1 MKWSRSQDIRRR
13 KNPLDISMLPI
24 NLISVLLA
32 TLAAMVLGF
41 LLHGPILG
49 KVWMR
54 LANIV
59 PTGNEKF
66 SDMLPN
72 LFWNLIANFVTA
84 YVIAVIYLFAAPSSY
99 LAGEGIWKG
108 VICALWLWIGFV
120 VTSSSMEVIWMG
132 RKLGLWLFECGCSF
146 LVMSVMGAIIA
157 GY

>member
-1 MKWSRSQDIRRR
+1 
-13 KNPLDISMLPI
+13 MLPI

-49 KVWMR
+49 KAWMR

-72 LFWNLIANFVTA
+72 LFWNLVANFVTA
-84 YVIAVIYLFAAPSSY
+84 YVLAVVYLFASSSPY
-99 LAGEGIWKG
+99 LTGSDIWKG
-108 VICALWLWIGFV
+108 VICGIWVWLGFI
-120 VTSSSMEVIWMG
+120 VTSTSMEVIWMG
-132 RKLGLWLFECGCSF
+132 RKRALWLFECGCSL
-146 LVMSVMGAIIA
+146 LVMAVMGAIIA